1 MIKKKMNNKKDDIKI
16 IKIYPNGYPS
26 LTKDEICSHIKN
38 ILNFNLKQEENLPSE
53 IEFVLMYKNK
63 K

>member
-1 MIKKKMNNKKDDIKI
+1 MKDKKDDIKVI
-16 IKIYPNGYPS
+16 TIYPTGYPS

-38 ILNFNLKQEENLPSE
+38 ILFFNLMKEENLPSE
-53 IEFVLMYKNK
+53 IEFILKYKTK